1 MVISSQEFIEVWEEE
16 AWDPFEES
24 VEGESLSTPTKRRRW
39 TGEENGLGKKG
50 EVRSRRGGQG
60 AVMCALQSAWTESN
74 GNRWE

>member
-39 TGEENGLGKKG
+39 TGEENELGK
-50 EVRSRRGGQG
+50 
-60 AVMCALQSAWTESN
+60 
-74 GNRWE
+74 